1 MKKSSRYSV
10 LYAFSVL
17 PDSIQNTKKY
27 RVSKKV
33 TRWDVRM
40 WMVLTKCRLVWEFAI
55 RLRVL
60 IQRTIQR
67 NKKLNRPLKLL
78 DKLEFD
84 IRLNINPLEHQK
96 VSCSLQVLL
105 LLPTQALSNYTIIL
119 GVLLSLY

>member
-1 MKKSSRYSV
+1 
-10 LYAFSVL
+10 
-17 PDSIQNTKKY
+17 
-27 RVSKKV
+27 
-33 TRWDVRM
+33 M